1 MTRHILIVDAVA
13 TNRIVLKVKL
23 ASAFYNVAMA
33 SSGAEALERAQDT
46 QPSVV
51 IIGSLRDMSHADLCR
66 NLKSHDRTRHAAIVI
81 LTGDTDSRRRLAALQ
96 AGADDVVSK
105 PFDDAV
111 LLARL
116 RSLQRG
122 RDAAAEM
129 QLREETHRALGLSDG
144 DARPFE
150 TPGRIAVIAADRR
163 AVAGEVQT
171 LRRILPHK
179 IELHAPRDFL
189 RRATDLRRSN
199 ATPDAFLMVLSRD
212 SASKELQVLPDFR
225 TWDPTRRAGVLVLAP
240 SGDRASAAGALDL
253 GADDVVR
260 LGTAPD
266 EIALRLDRLV
276 RRKRR
281 ADKLH
286 DTLQDGL
293 RAAVTDPLTGLH
305 NRRFALPH
313 LGRVAAQARRSGR
326 SFAVMVADL
335 DHFKQINDRYG
346 HAAGD
351 AVLCEVARRMKS
363 CLRPVDLVAR
373 IGGEEFL
380 VVMPDVTRQVAQG
393 TAHRLRAAIAD
404 MRFDIPGRAE
414 PIDVTMSIGVTLE
427 HGRIGKGAAVGA
439 MEPGAAGSP
448 VAQSLLSRADQALY
462 GAKAHGRNQV
472 ELDRPA
478 A

>member
-23 ASAFYNVAMA
+23 ASAFYNVAQA
-33 SSGAEALERAQDT
+33 SSGAEAVQSAQHT
-46 QPSVV
+46 QPSVI
-51 IIGSLRDMSHADLCR
+51 IIGSLRDMSCAQLCQT
-66 NLKSHDRTRHAAIVI
+66 LKSDARTRQAAIVI
-81 LTGDTDSRRRLAALQ
+81 LTSDTDSRGRLAALQ

-105 PFDDAV
+105 PCDDAV

-129 QLREETHRALGLSDG
+129 QLREETHRALGLSET

-150 TPGRIAVIAADRR
+150 APGRIAVIAQDR
-163 AVAGEVQT
+163 AAIAQEVQA
-171 LRRILPHK
+171 LRRILPHM
-179 IELHAPRDFL
+179 IELHAPQDFL
-189 RRATDLRRSN
+189 RRANDLNRAN
-199 ATPDAFLMVLSRD
+199 ATPDAFLLTLSQD
-212 SASKELQVLPDFR
+212 AATKELQVLPDLR
-225 TWDPTRRAGVLVLAP
+225 TWDPTRRAGVLVMAP
-240 SGDRASAAGALDL
+240 GGDRVCTANALDL
-253 GADDVVR
+253 GADDVIR
-260 LGTAPD
+260 HGTSRD

-281 ADKLH
+281 ADELR

-313 LGRVAAQARRSGR
+313 LARVADRARRSAR

-351 AVLCEVARRMKS
+351 AVLCEVSSRMKS

-380 VVMPDVTRQVAQG
+380 IVMPDVTGRVAQA

-404 MRFDIPGRAE
+404 ARFNVPGRSE
-414 PIDVTMSIGVTLE
+414 PIGVTISIGVTLE
-427 HGRIGKGAAVGA
+427 QGMITTAAPDGRPMAAETDAVGA
-439 MEPGAAGSP
+439 EA
-448 VAQSLLSRADQALY
+448 LLARADQALY
-462 GAKAHGRNQV
+462 AAKAHGRNQV

>member
-23 ASAFYNVAMA
+23 ASAFYSVAQA
-33 SSGAEALERAQDT
+33 SSGAEAVQSARQSK
-46 QPSVV
+46 PSV
-51 IIGSLRDMSHADLCR
+51 IIVGSLRDMTGADLCQT
-66 NLKSHDRTRHAAIVI
+66 LKSDPRTRQAAIVI
-81 LTGDTDSRRRLAALQ
+81 LTSDADSRARLAALQ

-105 PFDDAV
+105 PCDDAV

-129 QLREETHRALGLSDG
+129 QLREETHRTLGLSE
-144 DARPFE
+144 AETRPFDV
-150 TPGRIAVIAADRR
+150 PGRIAVIAADRGT
-163 AVAGEVQT
+163 AAQEVQA

-179 IELHAPRDFL
+179 IELHATQDFL
-189 RRATDLRRSN
+189 RRATDPVRMH
-199 ATPDAFLMVLSRD
+199 ATPDAFLLVLTQD
-212 SASKELQVLPDFR
+212 TASKELQVLPDLR
-225 TWDPTRRAGVLVLAP
+225 TWDPTRRAGVLVVAP
-240 SGDRASAAGALDL
+240 PGDRISTASALDL
-253 GADDVVR
+253 GADDVVKR
-260 LGTAPD
+260 GTSRD

-276 RRKRR
+276 RRKHR
-281 ADKLH
+281 ADELR

-313 LGRVAAQARRSGR
+313 LARVADRARRSAR

-351 AVLCEVARRMKS
+351 AVLCEVSSRMTS

-380 VVMPDVTRQVAQG
+380 IVMPDVTGRAAQA

-404 MRFDIPGRAE
+404 ARFAVPGRSE
-414 PIDVTMSIGVTLE
+414 PIGVTISIGVTLE
-427 HGRIGKGAAVGA
+427 QGTITPSAPDGRSIASATDAAVA
-439 MEPGAAGSP
+439 EA
-448 VAQSLLSRADQALY
+448 LLARADQALY
-462 GAKAHGRNQV
+462 AAKAHGRNQV